1 MGPSRKVMQSK
12 ADDLEN
18 RFVAPIRLA
27 AEAEKEISCPFCSK
41 SDIEIFSLFG
51 SQLLTTEYYCR
62 NCYTVFEH
70 IKR

>member
-1 MGPSRKVMQSK
+1 MCPTSKVMQSESE
-12 ADDLEN
+12 DLEN
-18 RFVAPIRLA
+18 RFVAPIRLVSD
-27 AEAEKEISCPFCSK
+27 AEKEISCPFCSK